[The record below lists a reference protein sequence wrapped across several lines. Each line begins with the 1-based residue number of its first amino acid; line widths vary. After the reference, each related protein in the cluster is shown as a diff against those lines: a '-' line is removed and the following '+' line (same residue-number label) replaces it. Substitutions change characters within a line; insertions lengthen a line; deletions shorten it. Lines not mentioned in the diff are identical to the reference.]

1 VPQAAVFAGVRI
13 ITGSLVT
20 LVLEYV
26 NVAVS
31 DDVAEPFAST
41 LVGDAV
47 KLAAVTSLGVELSW
61 TKVKELVP
69 PVAASV
75 RVTVQKPTVSLG
87 KYVNVAVPDELVVSD
102 VELSE
107 LFAAQTPL
115 GLELTEAVTASLLTS
130 EFDGLVTV
138 TPIVTGLPA
147 SGMS

>member
-47 KLAAVTSLGVELSW
+47 KLAAVTPGVELFW

-87 KYVNVAVPDELVVSD
+87 KYVNVAAPDELVVSD

-138 TPIVTGLPA
+138 TSIVTGLPA
-147 SGMS
+147 SVMS

>member
-1 VPQAAVFAGVRI
+1 MP
-13 ITGSLVT
+13 L
-20 LVLEYV
+20 
-26 NVAVS
+26 
-31 DDVAEPFAST
+31 
-41 LVGDAV
+41 
-47 KLAAVTSLGVELSW
+47 
-61 TKVKELVP
+61 
-69 PVAASV
+69 
-75 RVTVQKPTVSLG
+75 
-87 KYVNVAVPDELVVSD
+87 ELVVSD

>member
-87 KYVNVAVPDELVVSD
+87 K
-102 VELSE
+102 
-107 LFAAQTPL
+107 
-115 GLELTEAVTASLLTS
+115 
-130 EFDGLVTV
+130 
-138 TPIVTGLPA
+138 
-147 SGMS
+147 